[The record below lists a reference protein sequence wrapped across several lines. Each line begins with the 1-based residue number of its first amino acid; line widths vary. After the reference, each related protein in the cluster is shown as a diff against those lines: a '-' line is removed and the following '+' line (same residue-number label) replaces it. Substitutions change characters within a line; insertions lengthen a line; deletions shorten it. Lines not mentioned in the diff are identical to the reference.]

1 MFSKSELA
9 VIGLVKDAIQKRK
22 KDGDTI
28 IEEFVLDEV
37 KKYSDLLKL
46 ENIDPE
52 KLKNKIWEDE
62 NITHTTTGIILGED
76 NNHYNSWFDDKMK
89 DENNYH
95 WNIYREY
102 IENEFNP
109 SSIYEIELTSKQI
122 LNACADPSSKL
133 QSNRLGMLIG
143 DVQSG
148 KTANIAAITSR
159 ALDSGYKFIIILTSN
174 SKDLRDQTQ
183 ERIDEAIIGESTNP
197 FMFKNFD
204 YKKVGIGLSPNYD
217 ETKDIKPGTNRHGD
231 FTVNAGKSLSPKLV
245 KGGQIIFVIKKNTS
259 TLSNFLNWYQD
270 SGVKSPKDSLMII
283 DDEAD
288 YASVNYNEQ
297 EPETDPTKINSLIRQ
312 IIHPSL
318 FNKSTYIAVTATPFA
333 NVFINA
339 NLEQRSTG
347 EEPIDYGSDIFP
359 KHFIKMSISPSNHL
373 GPNNL
378 FDERHPEDNNYPS
391 HFNEAHKRENVMP
404 NAPLE
409 NRMLRLLPRSR
420 DLKARD
426 YIDDEELLKDREGLD
441 WQHPECFPYGQ
452 KELIERLPESLM
464 YAVRVFILSLA
475 INNIERKNEH
485 HNMIVN
491 VSVNQTRQR
500 EVAALI
506 HDYKRQIS
514 DDLFINAKMDETKST
529 FLSQLQKDYIKE
541 FSNSEF
547 DWSEIKDSM
556 QDSIKNVDVIVV
568 NSEGQEIIYEDPSN
582 ENFKPTIKIIV
593 GGHKLSR
600 GITIKGLAVSYIARR
615 ANAADTL
622 LQIGR
627 FFGYRNETR
636 HITRIFLT
644 EDVYEYYQEINRT
657 LEELRVF
664 IRTMNLSEYDPKEF
678 GIRIRDCFGINLTSK
693 QKQRSVDH
701 ITVTSNLAG
710 KRISAHSIRHENQ
723 YNEKNREL
731 FIKILKEIKPNHQ
744 QKDDS
749 FFISTGFHLYN
760 NIDQALIRKITK
772 NFNLSE
778 LSHQLSSIDGNTP
791 IIENFFDR
799 INELKKDDSYEK
811 WDLVIASPKTK
822 KLDKDLS
829 EKTNLEIKQ
838 NERAKQEPHD
848 GNSKSDY
855 VKSIR
860 LGGRKNEISIAKDF
874 CTGIEKAKLEDKG
887 LLNNKTLKA
896 PTLEDLKDLR
906 KSSPC
911 IIFYDIEL
919 IKDVSDHLDNPILTY
934 AVFLPDIDGLP
945 DSQFQPTRYSINTT
959 LDNIATED

>member
-1 MFSKSELA
+1 M
-9 VIGLVKDAIQKRK
+9 
-22 KDGDTI
+22 
-28 IEEFVLDEV
+28 
-37 KKYSDLLKL
+37 
-46 ENIDPE
+46 
-52 KLKNKIWEDE
+52 
-62 NITHTTTGIILGED
+62 GIIL
-76 NNHYNSWFDDKMK
+76 
-89 DENNYH
+89 
-95 WNIYREY
+95 
-102 IENEFNP
+102 
-109 SSIYEIELTSKQI
+109 
-122 LNACADPSSKL
+122 C
-133 QSNRLGMLIG
+133 
-143 DVQSG
+143 
-148 KTANIAAITSR
+148 
-159 ALDSGYKFIIILTSN
+159 
-174 SKDLRDQTQ
+174 
-183 ERIDEAIIGESTNP
+183 
-197 FMFKNFD
+197 
-204 YKKVGIGLSPNYD
+204 
-217 ETKDIKPGTNRHGD
+217 
-231 FTVNAGKSLSPKLV
+231 
-245 KGGQIIFVIKKNTS
+245 
-259 TLSNFLNWYQD
+259 
-270 SGVKSPKDSLMII
+270 
-283 DDEAD
+283 
-288 YASVNYNEQ
+288 
-297 EPETDPTKINSLIRQ
+297 
-312 IIHPSL
+312 
-318 FNKSTYIAVTATPFA
+318 FA

-731 FIKILKEIKPNHQ
+731 EDVKAELASAKNETPTLCLKSPSDADQMSSESRKRLKNSLQLLKEENVFQ
-744 QKDDS
+744 
-749 FFISTGFHLYN
+749 
-760 NIDQALIRKITK
+760 TK
-772 NFNLSE
+772 
-778 LSHQLSSIDGNTP
+778 QLSIMKRELENTELLIQKLQEENEALSSVFGEDP
-791 IIENFFDR
+791 AETGETSHVDLSGKRVLYVGGKPHALQRLRSLIENWNGEF
-799 INELKKDDSYEK
+799 IH
-811 WDLVIASPKTK
+811 
-822 KLDKDLS
+822 
-829 EKTNLEIKQ
+829 
-838 NERAKQEPHD
+838 HD
-848 GNSKSDY
+848 G
-855 VKSIR
+855 
-860 LGGRKNEISIAKDF
+860 
-874 CTGIEKAKLEDKG
+874 GIEKS
-887 LLNNKTLKA
+887 LNELGSAVRKADAVVFPTDCISHSAVNKIKQTCKRMMK
-896 PTLEDLKDLR
+896 PYIPLR
-906 KSSPC
+906 TSGTGSLAAGVTQNISSPA
-911 IIFYDIEL
+911 FFDISG
-919 IKDVSDHLDNPILTY
+919 I
-934 AVFLPDIDGLP
+934 
-945 DSQFQPTRYSINTT
+945 
-959 LDNIATED
+959 